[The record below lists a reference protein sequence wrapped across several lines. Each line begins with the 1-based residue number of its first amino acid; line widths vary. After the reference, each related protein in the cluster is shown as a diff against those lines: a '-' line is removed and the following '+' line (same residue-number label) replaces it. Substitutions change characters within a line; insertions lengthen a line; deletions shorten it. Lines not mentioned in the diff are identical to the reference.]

1 MFNILKKFFGKFNFD
16 SLIAD
21 INSFEAEFESI
32 SDEKL
37 REQSLALKNEVTE
50 TGELDLALPKAFA
63 LVREAAKRNLKQ
75 RHFDVQ
81 LMGGI
86 ILHQGKIA
94 EMATGEGKTLAAT
107 SPAYLNALLSKGVHI
122 ITVNDYLAK
131 RDAVWMGQIYHA
143 LGLSVGCIIHDASYI
158 YDPTYVLK
166 KEELESVDI
175 DKERD
180 VLAGFKIFHEF
191 LRPIQRKEVYQLD
204 ILYGT
209 NHEFGFDYLR
219 DNIAYKKNETRQREF
234 NYAIVDEIDSILI
247 DEARTPLIISATT
260 TESEDLYKKFAD
272 IANKMKKDEDYE
284 VDEKLKAT
292 TLTDA
297 GIEKAEKFLGV
308 ENIYTEMGIK
318 YVHHLETAIRAKA
331 LFSKDKD
338 YVVRDDQILIVDSF
352 TGRILPGRR
361 YSEGIHQAIEAKENV
376 FVQKESRTFASITFQ
391 NYFRLYKKLSGMTGT
406 ALTSEEEFR
415 KVYGL
420 DTIVIPTNKDL
431 KRDDRTDQ
439 IFQTEQ
445 GKFKAISKKV
455 KELNDKGQP
464 VLIGTVSIEKNELLS
479 EYLSIQGVKHNILNA
494 KNHEREGE
502 IIAEAGKKCLVTIA
516 TNMAGRGVDI
526 KLGGQSATEEEY
538 NEVKRLG
545 GLFVLGTERHEARR
559 IDNQLRG
566 RSGRQGDPGETQFF
580 VSLEDDLMRVFA
592 SDSIKKMMN
601 RFGIPEDQPIENKM
615 ITKSLESAQTKI
627 EGFNFDAR
635 KHILEFDDVLNH
647 QRRTIYERRRKILFS
662 DNVFLTE
669 FLEERADDIVE
680 FKKIMEEKKSIL
692 GEDNFFET
700 VRQIILQ
707 TIDMFWV
714 EHLEMMDYMRSSV
727 NLRAYGQR
735 DPLVEYK
742 KEGLNMFKQMEFGI
756 NEQIFQLISKMG
768 EGMKLNEEEK
778 KLEEIHESAKM
789 IGDTNRGNATV
800 YENKVKGSYRQ
811 KIGRNDPCPCGATKS
826 DGTPIKYKHCHGK

>member
-1 MFNILKKFFGKFNFD
+1 M
-16 SLIAD
+16 
-21 INSFEAEFESI
+21 
-32 SDEKL
+32 
-37 REQSLALKNEVTE
+37 
-50 TGELDLALPKAFA
+50 
-63 LVREAAKRNLKQ
+63 
-75 RHFDVQ
+75 
-81 LMGGI
+81 
-86 ILHQGKIA
+86 
-94 EMATGEGKTLAAT
+94 
-107 SPAYLNALLSKGVHI
+107 
-122 ITVNDYLAK
+122 
-131 RDAVWMGQIYHA
+131 
-143 LGLSVGCIIHDASYI
+143 
-158 YDPTYVLK
+158 
-166 KEELESVDI
+166 
-175 DKERD
+175 
-180 VLAGFKIFHEF
+180 
-191 LRPIQRKEVYQLD
+191 
-204 ILYGT
+204 
-209 NHEFGFDYLR
+209 
-219 DNIAYKKNETRQREF
+219 
-234 NYAIVDEIDSILI
+234 
-247 DEARTPLIISATT
+247 
-260 TESEDLYKKFAD
+260 
-272 IANKMKKDEDYE
+272 
-284 VDEKLKAT
+284 
-292 TLTDA
+292 
-297 GIEKAEKFLGV
+297 
-308 ENIYTEMGIK
+308 
-318 YVHHLETAIRAKA
+318 
-331 LFSKDKD
+331 
-338 YVVRDDQILIVDSF
+338 
-352 TGRILPGRR
+352 
-361 YSEGIHQAIEAKENV
+361 
-376 FVQKESRTFASITFQ
+376 
-391 NYFRLYKKLSGMTGT
+391 
-406 ALTSEEEFR
+406 
-415 KVYGL
+415 
-420 DTIVIPTNKDL
+420 
-431 KRDDRTDQ
+431 
-439 IFQTEQ
+439 
-445 GKFKAISKKV
+445 
-455 KELNDKGQP
+455 
-464 VLIGTVSIEKNELLS
+464 
-479 EYLSIQGVKHNILNA
+479 
-494 KNHEREGE
+494 
-502 IIAEAGKKCLVTIA
+502 
-516 TNMAGRGVDI
+516 
-526 KLGGQSATEEEY
+526 
-538 NEVKRLG
+538 
-545 GLFVLGTERHEARR
+545 
-559 IDNQLRG
+559 RG